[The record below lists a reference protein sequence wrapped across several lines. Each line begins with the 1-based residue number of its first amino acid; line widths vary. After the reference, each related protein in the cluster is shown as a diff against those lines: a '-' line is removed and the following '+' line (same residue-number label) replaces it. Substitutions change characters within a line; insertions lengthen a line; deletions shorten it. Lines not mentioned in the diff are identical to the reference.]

1 MAEIATQEYR
11 MVRVD
16 ELEPHPDNPHQG
28 DVDRIAGSIKRFGFY
43 GSVVVQSSR
52 MRIIAGEHRWRGATK
67 AGLKKIPA
75 VVLDVDDDAAL
86 RILLADNRLGEFGG
100 YDDTKLVE
108 LLQGLPELDG
118 TGWRDEDL
126 ADLLDD
132 LAGEVEVIA
141 DEAATPQPPTRPAP
155 AQADDDQDQCDDSG
169 GDLEDEEPDE
179 DGEDGAATAEPAAAP
194 RPKSGMTVELIVTL
208 TAAQHEEV
216 TELLDRVRARDG
228 DASLAEIVLAA
239 LRTHADR

>member
-16 ELEPHPDNPHQG
+16 ELEPHPDNPHRG
-28 DVDRIAGSIKRFGFY
+28 DIDLIAGSIKRFGFY

-75 VVLDVDDDAAL
+75 VVLDVDDDTAL

-108 LLQGLPELDG
+108 LLQGLPDLDG

-132 LAGEVEVIA
+132 LAGEIDVIA
-141 DEAATPQPPTRPAP
+141 DEAATPQPPARSAP
-155 AQADDDQDQCDDSG
+155 ATAAEDEGEGGD
-169 GDLEDEEPDE
+169 GDLEDEESDE
-179 DGEDGAATAEPAAAP
+179 DDVEEAAPSAP
-194 RPKSGMTVELIVTL
+194 RPKTGITVELIVTL
-208 TAAQHEEV
+208 TAAQHAEV
-216 TELLDRVRARDG
+216 TELLDRIRARDG
-228 DASLAEIVLAA
+228 EAPLPEIVLAA
-239 LRTHADR
+239 LRIHADR

>member
-11 MVRVD
+11 MVRID
-16 ELEPHPDNPHQG
+16 DLEPHPDNPHQG

-75 VVLDVDDDAAL
+75 VVLDVDDDTAL

-108 LLQGLPELDG
+108 LLQGLPDIDG

-132 LAGEVEVIA
+132 LAGEIEVIA
-141 DEAATPQPPTRPAP
+141 DEVAAPQPPARSVPA
-155 AQADDDQDQCDDSG
+155 AAAEDDGEGESG
-169 GDLEDEEPDE
+169 DGELEDEESDE
-179 DGEDGAATAEPAAAP
+179 DDIEEAAPSAP
-194 RPKSGMTVELIVTL
+194 RPKTGMTVELIVTL
-208 TAAQHEEV
+208 TAAQHDEV
-216 TELLDRVRARDG
+216 TELLDRIRARDG
-228 DASLAEIVLAA
+228 EAPLAEIVLAA

>member
-1 MAEIATQEYR
+1 MAKIATQEYR

-16 ELEPHPDNPHQG
+16 ELEPHPDNPHHG
-28 DVDRIAGSIKRFGFY
+28 NVDLIAGSIKRFGFY

-52 MRIIAGEHRWRGATK
+52 MRIIAGEHRWRGAHK

-108 LLQGLPELDG
+108 LLQGLPDLDG

-132 LAGEVEVIA
+132 LAGEIEVIA
-141 DEAATPQPPTRPAP
+141 DEAATPQPPKRPAP
-155 AQADDDQDQCDDSG
+155 APADDDQDQRDDSR

-179 DGEDGAATAEPAAAP
+179 DDEEAVPTAP
-194 RPKSGMTVELIVTL
+194 RPKTGMTVELIVTL

-216 TELLDRVRARDG
+216 AELLDRI
-228 DASLAEIVLAA
+228 ASLAEIVLAA
-239 LRTHADR
+239 LRTHKDR

>member
-11 MVRVD
+11 MVRID

-28 DVDRIAGSIKRFGFY
+28 DVDLIAGSIKRFGFY

-75 VVLDVDDDAAL
+75 VVLDVDDDTAL

-108 LLQGLPELDG
+108 LLQGLPDLDG

-132 LAGEVEVIA
+132 LAGEIEVIA
-141 DEAATPQPPTRPAP
+141 DKAAAPQRPARSAP
-155 AQADDDQDQCDDSG
+155 AAAAEDDDEGESG
-169 GDLEDEEPDE
+169 DGDREDEKPDE
-179 DGEDGAATAEPAAAP
+179 DDEDDVEEAPPSAP
-194 RPKSGMTVELIVTL
+194 RPKTGMTVELIVTL
-208 TAAQHEEV
+208 TAAQHDEV
-216 TELLDRVRARDG
+216 TELLDRLRARDG
-228 DASLAEIVLAA
+228 EAPLAEIVLAA
-239 LRTHADR
+239 LRIHADR